1 MPTDQHQEGSAKRA
15 QWPGTYAPEDR
26 EPLKDPDLR
35 LGRRLLL
42 AVPITWVLYSVIV
55 WVQGIVSGAD
65 SDGVE
70 WLDGFGGDSFG
81 DGRVVWILVV
91 LGFLFGEGDLGAL
104 LLLLGAAVLVV
115 PLLGCYGFG
124 ARLVRGAWRK
134 NNWPEKPDR
143 RVHPA
148 LYDARRLRRIAFVV
162 LLCWWSVIALPWS
175 ILSLVFDR

>member
-1 MPTDQHQEGSAKRA
+1 MSTDQQQKEPAKRA

-42 AVPITWVLYSVIV
+42 VVPITWLLYSAIV
-55 WVQGIVSGAD
+55 WTQEEAT
-65 SDGVE
+65 
-70 WLDGFGGDSFG
+70 GD
-81 DGRVVWILVV
+81 DWGRSLLV
-91 LGFLFGEGDLGAL
+91 
-104 LLLLGAAVLVV
+104 LLGAAILVV
-115 PLLGCYGFG
+115 PLVGCYGFG
-124 ARLVRGAWRK
+124 AWLVRGAWRK

-148 LYDARRLRRIAFVV
+148 LYDVRRLRRIAFVV

>member
-1 MPTDQHQEGSAKRA
+1 MSTDQQQDGPAKRS
-15 QWPGTYAPEDR
+15 QWPGTYAPEGR

-42 AVPITWVLYSVIV
+42 AVPITWLLYSAIV
-55 WVQGIVSGAD
+55 WTQAVAT
-65 SDGVE
+65 
-70 WLDGFGGDSFG
+70 GDDWGHSLM
-81 DGRVVWILVV
+81 V
-91 LGFLFGEGDLGAL
+91 LFGAV
-104 LLLLGAAVLVV
+104 VLVV

-124 ARLVRGAWRK
+124 AWLVRGAWRK

-162 LLCWWSVIALPWS
+162 LLGWWSVIALPWY
-175 ILSLVFDR
+175 ILGV

>member
-1 MPTDQHQEGSAKRA
+1 M
-15 QWPGTYAPEDR
+15 YAPEDR

-42 AVPITWVLYSVIV
+42 AVPITWLLYSAIV
-55 WVQGIVSGAD
+55 WTQEAAT
-65 SDGVE
+65 
-70 WLDGFGGDSFG
+70 GDDWGHSL
-81 DGRVVWILVV
+81 LV
-91 LGFLFGEGDLGAL
+91 
-104 LLLLGAAVLVV
+104 LLGAVVLVV

-124 ARLVRGAWRK
+124 AWLVRGAWRK

-143 RVHPA
+143 RVHPV

-162 LLCWWSVIALPWS
+162 LLCWWSVVALPWY

>member
-1 MPTDQHQEGSAKRA
+1 MSTDQQQDVPAKRA

-42 AVPITWVLYSVIV
+42 AVPITWVLYSAIV
-55 WVQGIVSGAD
+55 WVAGLALAEAEGMEVFSG
-65 SDGVE
+65 SLSVM
-70 WLDGFGGDSFG
+70 FGA
-81 DGRVVWILVV
+81 V
-91 LGFLFGEGDLGAL
+91 
-104 LLLLGAAVLVV
+104 VLVV

-124 ARLVRGAWRK
+124 AWLVRGAWRK

-143 RVHPA
+143 RVHPV
-148 LYDARRLRRIAFVV
+148 LHDARRLRRIAFVV

-175 ILSLVFDR
+175 ILGL